1 MLKCVVLPADRFTV
15 INKTVLQDK
24 DRDLL
29 YMLYQPIVGADAIS
43 LYFSLCMYL
52 DKLELLST
60 DWTHHHLMTTLRES
74 LETIGIAR
82 EKLEAIGL
90 LKTYIKRGSINEFVY
105 ELYSPLSAHEFFSN
119 PLLSTILYNNVGEK
133 EYERLTAVFRVPKMN
148 LTEYEDIT
156 CKFQDIFE
164 VEPLT
169 NFEQLLTDLKHT
181 HKNKLEIMAT
191 IDLEHILSSIPE
203 EMFNLR
209 SMTSETR
216 EFLYRISFVYG
227 FSDDEM
233 IELLKESLT
242 MKRTIDKE
250 MFMESA
256 KNYYKFEHFGVLP
269 SLALKTQPESLR
281 KKNKMTNLRDK
292 KIYEFETTSPYDYL
306 YSRHIG
312 TRLTDSEIQI
322 LSYLLCEMNLNPG
335 VVNVLLDYVLQESGN
350 KLVPVYVESVAGLF
364 SRNKITTVEEA
375 MKLAESEHKKR
386 LEGKNKRVVKKKE
399 QVPSWVSEEIGVSET
414 TSEEQQKMQE
424 MISRVMK

>member
-1 MLKCVVLPADRFTV
+1 MLKSVILPADVFTV

-52 DKLELLST
+52 DKLELIST
-60 DWTHHHLMTTLRES
+60 DWTHHHLMTTLRLS
-74 LETIGIAR
+74 LEMIGTSR

-90 LKTYIKRGSINEFVY
+90 LKTYIKRGSINEFIY
-105 ELYSPLSAHEFFSN
+105 EIYSPLSAQEFFSN
-119 PLLSTILYNNVGEK
+119 PLLSTILYNNIGEK
-133 EYERLTAVFRVPKMN
+133 EYERLLSVFTIPKIN
-148 LTEYEDIT
+148 VEDYEDIT
-156 CKFQDIFE
+156 CKFQEIFE

-169 NFEQLLTDLKHT
+169 NFEQLLNDLKHT

-203 EMFNLR
+203 EMFNIR
-209 SMTSETR
+209 SMTSDMR

-233 IELLKESLT
+233 IELLKESIT
-242 MKRTIDKE
+242 VKRTIDREQLMK
-250 MFMESA
+250 SA
-256 KNYYKFEHFGVLP
+256 RNYYKFEHFGVLP
-269 SLALKTQPESLR
+269 ALALKTQPESLR
-281 KKNKMTNLRDK
+281 KKNKTTNMRDK
-292 KIYEFETTSPYDYL
+292 KIYEFETTTPYDYL
-306 YSRHIG
+306 YSKHIG

-335 VVNVLLDYVLQESGN
+335 VVNVLLDYVLQESDN

-364 SRNKITTVEEA
+364 SRNRITTVEKA
-375 MKLAESEHKKR
+375 MELAEKEHKKR
-386 LEGKNKRVVKKKE
+386 LESSKKKIPKTKE
-399 QVPSWVSEEIGVSET
+399 QVPVWVNEELKVEE
-414 TSEEQQKMQE
+414 TSEEEQAKMQE
-424 MISRVMK
+424 MISKVIK